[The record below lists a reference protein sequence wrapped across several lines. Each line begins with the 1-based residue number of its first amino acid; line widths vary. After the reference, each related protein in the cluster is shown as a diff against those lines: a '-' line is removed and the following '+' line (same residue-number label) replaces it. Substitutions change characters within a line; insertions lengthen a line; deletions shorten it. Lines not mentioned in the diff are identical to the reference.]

1 MADARFED
9 GAEKPVRLM
18 AANEE
23 DLPVISALLQDA
35 LIESRNISWMKR
47 HGRVAILMS
56 RFRWEDQAAA
66 QRSGRPF
73 ERVQSMLVIDSARAL
88 RAQGVSPRDPD
99 LILSALSLDFMARVD
114 GSGTLT
120 LTLSGDGALAVDVEC
135 IDIRLQDVSRPYLSH
150 SNQVPDHK
158 IDG

>member
-18 AANEE
+18 AQSAE

-35 LIESRNISWMKR
+35 LIDSKNISWMKK

-56 RFRWEDQAAA
+56 RFRWEDRVAAE
-66 QRSGRPF
+66 RSGRPF
-73 ERVQSMLVIDSARAL
+73 ERVQSMLVIDSARGL
-88 RAQGVSPRDPD
+88 RASGVSPKDDD
-99 LILSALSLDFMARVD
+99 LILSVLALEFGETAD
-114 GSGTLT
+114 GAGTLT
-120 LTLSGDGALAVDVEC
+120 VTLSGDGALAVDVEC
-135 IDIRLQDVSRPYLSH
+135 VDIRLQDVSRPYLSN
-150 SNQVPDHK
+150 SNRIPDHD